1 LYAHVKPSVSLMIT
15 SINMALM
22 LLITPYSGMLS
33 DRLGRKTVLLAT
45 AVGFV
50 VLSLPLWAMMKT
62 GGVVNIFLAQLVF
75 AVLAGAYGA
84 VNPVAIC
91 ELFPAAV
98 RSSAASTAYN
108 LTMGLVGGTA
118 PIVATWL
125 IDRSD
130 RPLAAALYL
139 MLAGAVSAAAVLSV
153 RSFAPA
159 SGDDF
164 AVATAEPAAAKDG

>member
-1 LYAHVKPSVSLMIT
+1 
-15 SINMALM
+15 
-22 LLITPYSGMLS
+22 
-33 DRLGRKTVLLAT
+33 
-45 AVGFV
+45 
-50 VLSLPLWAMMKT
+50 
-62 GGVVNIFLAQLVF
+62 
-75 AVLAGAYGA
+75 
-84 VNPVAIC
+84 
-91 ELFPAAV
+91 V

-108 LTMGLVGGTA
+108 LTMSLVGGTA

-159 SGDDF
+159 SADDF
-164 AVATAEPAAAKDG
+164 AVAAADSAGAKDG